1 MNFKYTD
8 LPKEKNFIGFESGII
23 CLYPNQNGS
32 TYIQAKN
39 PVEPFHYGCVDNEF
53 YATNYGVTPPPS
65 YYDPRCRGW
74 YSDQYNQTYS
84 TFSDVYTYANGDL
97 GITNCVPLWA
107 NNNKNSVTQ
116 LEYRGAYCLDLYP
129 TSQDQFFVQ
138 KYYNPGEGAHVDY
151 IIFTEDEDFQNYDF
165 GTSDEPKNVRKYMQE
180 LVFSNS
186 TVGKNF
192 TITDIFMEERMVN
205 ELSQYIQQFDDKYD
219 LEKVAMLPDEPIR
232 IGTVTVQDQ
241 DSLEFEEYM
250 FICDS
255 FQVELTQIA
264 NYKNESSGQVKEYT
278 FMLIIP
284 KNLISEKIDTV
295 N

>member
-1 MNFKYTD
+1 
-8 LPKEKNFIGFESGII
+8 
-23 CLYPNQNGS
+23 
-32 TYIQAKN
+32 
-39 PVEPFHYGCVDNEF
+39 
-53 YATNYGVTPPPS
+53 
-65 YYDPRCRGW
+65 
-74 YSDQYNQTYS
+74 
-84 TFSDVYTYANGDL
+84 
-97 GITNCVPLWA
+97 
-107 NNNKNSVTQ
+107 
-116 LEYRGAYCLDLYP
+116 
-129 TSQDQFFVQ
+129 
-138 KYYNPGEGAHVDY
+138 
-151 IIFTEDEDFQNYDF
+151 
-165 GTSDEPKNVRKYMQE
+165 MQE

-241 DSLEFEEYM
+241 DTLEFKEYM
-250 FICDS
+250 FICDN

-295 N
+295 NQTVGDDIMKWFIVPFAIFSLIMMFVISYFLLRISTQITSPIIEL